1 MVTDSSCGRNEV
13 PLVEREVQR
22 EFSEAGLCP
31 WCEAEGLDLTQR
43 QREPGRGV
51 SSARGPEGCSWLRG
65 NGGEAGGEAGLT
77 AGQCAGPR
85 SGHS

>member
-43 QREPGRGV
+43 QREPGRG
-51 SSARGPEGCSWLRG
+51 SALPEGLKAA
-65 NGGEAGGEAGLT
+65 AG
-77 AGQCAGPR
+77 
-85 SGHS
+85 